1 MSSIISTKPYGGVEQ
16 PDFLN
21 GVLLAE
27 TLYTPTELLDR
38 LHEIEQEAGRERKI
52 HWGPRTLDLDIIF
65 TAGKSMRMKISSFP
79 MWIWKTGILY

>member
-1 MSSIISTKPYGGVEQ
+1 MYIAFGSNLGDSRKLIEDAIKKLEEKYIRIKKVSSIISTKPYGGVEQ

-52 HWGPRTLDLDIIF
+52 H
-65 TAGKSMRMKISSFP
+65 
-79 MWIWKTGILY
+79 